1 MKARKKEWYA
11 LGLSWALALGVFSVW
26 PQLDL
31 IISQWARYPSFLSGV
46 ATPFPY
52 GQLGFVRGVWWT
64 VPLMGQTIFVLGLLG
79 FVLRRF
85 APMFFSSAQAQRL
98 ALSRY
103 RTRMLALWLVVFWG
117 LGLAVNWGLKEVWG
131 RPRPAA
137 VQELGGVHPFQKIYQ
152 ISEYCSSNCSFVS
165 GHAATGFAL
174 LGWGLMASP
183 AVRRRWWRAGMAAG
197 LFFGLGRII
206 QGGHF
211 TSDIVFAG
219 LVIWLTGAVIR
230 SIWLRLRWR
239 RYQQSRTQQ
248 LSKV

>member
-1 MKARKKEWYA
+1 MKASKREWY
-11 LGLSWALALGVFSVW
+11 GLVVAWALALGVFSFW

-31 IISQWARYPSFLSGV
+31 IISQWARHPSSLSGDT
-46 ATPFPY
+46 TPFPY
-52 GQLGFVRGVWWT
+52 GQLGFVRGVWWA
-64 VPLMGQTIFVLGLLG
+64 VPLIGQTIVVLGLLG
-79 FVLRRF
+79 FLLRRF
-85 APMFFSSAQAQRL
+85 VPTFFSCAWAHRM

-152 ISEYCSSNCSFVS
+152 ISDYCSSNCSFVS

-183 AVRRRWWRAGMAAG
+183 AVRRRWWRVGMGAG

-219 LVIWLTGAVIR
+219 LVIWLTAAVIR

-239 RYQQSRTQQ
+239 RFQRSRMQR
-248 LSKV
+248 LSSV